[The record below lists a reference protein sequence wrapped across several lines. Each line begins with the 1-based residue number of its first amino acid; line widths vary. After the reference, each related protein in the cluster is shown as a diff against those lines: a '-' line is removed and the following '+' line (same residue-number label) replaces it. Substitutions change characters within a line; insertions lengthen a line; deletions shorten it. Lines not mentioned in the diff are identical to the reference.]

1 MFINRTFLGEEIE
14 KQNISSVCWL
24 FLAAVAKVLQEK
36 DEVGKNC
43 QLTSRV
49 KKRKNSEILNLQD

>member
-1 MFINRTFLGEEIE
+1 ML
-14 KQNISSVCWL
+14 
-24 FLAAVAKVLQEK
+24 LAYYSLPQLSLVVSEKVLQEK